1 MRKNLS
7 SNLMIC
13 LLVTITIMIFFCS
26 DVVMESVSFSIS
38 IWKDNLFPSLFPFFV
53 VSNLLLEYGFI
64 EKISFYFGKFMPKFF
79 HLPKQ
84 ASFVLLV
91 SLFSG
96 FPSGAKYTTEL
107 VKNNILTS
115 DEGARLLTFTHYSNP
130 LFILGLIGNLI
141 LGNKTLAIFILISHI
156 LSGLIIGL
164 IFRPKN
170 KVTNKLNDY
179 SINKEATINFGNSL
193 RKSIFNALE
202 TLFLLLGIVTVF
214 LIITTLLDVFFK
226 FSPLFKVII
235 SGLLE
240 MTQGVKAVSTL
251 NYSLLIKSILI
262 TFFISFGGFSVHAQV
277 LSIISEEKIKYKY
290 FFIARIMHTLIATIL
305 VFILHILFN

>member
-1 MRKNLS
+1 MKKKLG

-13 LLVTITIMIFFCS
+13 LLVTITIMIICFS

-64 EKISFYFGKFMPKFF
+64 EKISFYLGKFMPKIF

-107 VKNNILTS
+107 VNNKVLTR
-115 DEGARLLTFTHYSNP
+115 DDGAILLTFTHYSNP

-141 LGNKTLAIFILISHI
+141 LGNRKLAIMILLSHVC
-156 LSGLIIGL
+156 SGLIIGFL
-164 IFRPKN
+164 FRPKN
-170 KVTNKLNDY
+170 DVLSKIDSY
-179 SINKEATINFGNSL
+179 AFKENNNVSFGSSL
-193 RKSIFNALE
+193 RKSIFDALE

-214 LIITTLLDVFFK
+214 LVITTLLEAFID
-226 FSPLFKVII
+226 FSPLVKVIV

-240 MTQGVKAVSTL
+240 MTQGVKLVSIL
-251 NYSLLIKSILI
+251 EYSSLFKTILI
-262 TFFISFGGFSVHAQV
+262 TCFISFGGLSVHAQV
-277 LSIISEEKIKYKY
+277 LSIISEAKIKYKY
-290 FFIARIMHTLIATIL
+290 FFLARIMHAILASIL
-305 VFILHILFN
+305 VFIFYYLF